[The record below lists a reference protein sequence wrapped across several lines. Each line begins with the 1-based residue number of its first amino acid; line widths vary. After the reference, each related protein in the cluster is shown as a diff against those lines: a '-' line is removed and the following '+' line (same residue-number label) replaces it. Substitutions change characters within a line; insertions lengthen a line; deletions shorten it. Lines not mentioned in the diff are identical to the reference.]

1 MFAYC
6 AYMLFSCIFVHIVHI
21 LHTVHILS
29 HLHMLKLPVGRK
41 QRNKSKQSRSA
52 VTVTVTATKSKK
64 QKVAFDP
71 SDGDIVDAE
80 EFVANERTDRKGR
93 VLTSGGR
100 PSVRK
105 NAVNAK
111 YGTNYR
117 NSTVQRPIMGKHVT
131 LGKACALVGIALY
144 GPNIPLEEAGHE
156 DRLRIFKSA
165 AYYALTDEELEE
177 ILDTE
182 EAALRV
188 FIKGV
193 IQAQC
198 RLIKYMGPQTARD
211 EFENRV
217 FHPASKDPVIQKH
230 LGLEMAQS
238 IFDQ

>member
-100 PSVRK
+100 PSVRCCQCK
-105 NAVNAK
+105 MC
-111 YGTNYR
+111 R
-117 NSTVQRPIMGKHVT
+117 
-131 LGKACALVGIALY
+131 
-144 GPNIPLEEAGHE
+144 GP
-156 DRLRIFKSA
+156 SW
-165 AYYALTDEELEE
+165 
-177 ILDTE
+177 
-182 EAALRV
+182 
-188 FIKGV
+188 
-193 IQAQC
+193 
-198 RLIKYMGPQTARD
+198 
-211 EFENRV
+211 
-217 FHPASKDPVIQKH
+217 AS
-230 LGLEMAQS
+230 M
-238 IFDQ
+238 